1 MPPHLLVYVCVV
13 LRATALEGSLAQYAF
28 GDSMQLQYPL
38 NTTAMVAWFE
48 ETHTNPYSY
57 LVCDRPASD
66 ASLYDYAQFISLLSA
81 TAALRVDGTA
91 FRVWIT
97 LIPPT
102 GDTARGA
109 GSGSCAAVSN
119 CCLLLV
125 CLFACCFH

>member
-1 MPPHLLVYVCVV
+1 MNVWWV

-48 ETHTNPYSY
+48 ETHTNTYSY

-109 GSGSCAAVSN
+109 GVSLVLLFQLLRFA

-125 CLFACCFH
+125 ASTYRFTQS